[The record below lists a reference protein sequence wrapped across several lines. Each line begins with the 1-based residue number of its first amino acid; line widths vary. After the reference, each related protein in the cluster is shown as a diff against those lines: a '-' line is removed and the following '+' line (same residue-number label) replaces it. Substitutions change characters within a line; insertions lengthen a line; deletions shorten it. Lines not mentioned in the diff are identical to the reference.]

1 VVFVTHDV
9 EEALYLGDRVVV
21 LGSAPGRVI
30 GELAVPFPR
39 PRQRRELFAS
49 REFQHLSAT
58 LADHYRA
65 QILDAMNP
73 TLAMTGPGEGL

>member
-30 GELAVPFPR
+30 GELAVP
-39 PRQRRELFAS
+39 L
-49 REFQHLSAT
+49 LGG
-58 LADHYRA
+58 DHV
-65 QILDAMNP
+65 
-73 TLAMTGPGEGL
+73 